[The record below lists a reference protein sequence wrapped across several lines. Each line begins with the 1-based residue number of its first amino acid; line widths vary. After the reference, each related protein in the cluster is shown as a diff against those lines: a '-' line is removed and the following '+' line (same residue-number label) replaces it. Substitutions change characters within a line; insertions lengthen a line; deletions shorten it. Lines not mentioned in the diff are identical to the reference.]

1 MRVENVTFNDEA
13 VRKMKKREFI
23 DMHKNVFYLDR
34 MLEDR
39 ERMLA
44 DIYDKIKGSKI
55 IDSDF

>member
-39 ERMLA
+39 ERLLA